1 MPETGDAASSTNTL
15 PTRTAADSPST
26 IAPAPRRRR
35 DLHLSLTELPDEEL
49 ILLAQEGEQ
58 EAFGE
63 FLRRHATTVHRWMA
77 RAVGEQEADDM
88 TQEVFLK
95 AYRGLSRFR
104 GEAPPRAWLASI
116 ADNAVKN
123 RYRAR
128 GRFRRIF
135 AASADA
141 PESPDPVERARDPEE
156 QASAREAGRFV
167 AEALKLLPAEFRM
180 PVVLRD
186 LEDWSYEEI
195 ATSLDLPV
203 GTVKSRISRGRG
215 QLKTLLAP
223 LMDSGKTW
231 T

>member
-1 MPETGDAASSTNTL
+1 MPETGDSASIANTL
-15 PTRTAADSPST
+15 PTRTAADSAGT
-26 IAPAPRRRR
+26 IARNPRPRR

-49 ILLAQEGEQ
+49 IVLSQEGQE

-63 FLRRHATTVHRWMA
+63 FVRRHMETVHRWMA

-88 TQEVFLK
+88 TQEVFVK

-104 GEAPPRAWLASI
+104 GEAPPRAWLAAI

-135 AASADA
+135 AGSADA
-141 PESPDPVERARDPEE
+141 SGAPEPAETARGPEE
-156 QASAREAGRFV
+156 HAHAGQVSRFV
-167 AEALKLLPAEFRM
+167 SEALKRLPAEFRM

-215 QLKTLLAP
+215 HLKRLLAP
-223 LMDSGKTW
+223 LVDSGKTW
-231 T
+231 P

>member
-1 MPETGDAASSTNTL
+1 M
-15 PTRTAADSPST
+15 
-26 IAPAPRRRR
+26 
-35 DLHLSLTELPDEEL
+35 SLTELPDEEL
-49 ILLAQEGEQ
+49 VLLAQEGE
-58 EAFGE
+58 EDAFGE
-63 FLRRHATTVHRWMA
+63 FVRRHAAAVHRWMA
-77 RAVGEQEADDM
+77 RAVGEQDADDM
-88 TQEVFLK
+88 AQEVFLK
-95 AYRGLSRFR
+95 AYRGLARFR
-104 GEAPPRAWLASI
+104 GDAPPRAWLASI

-135 AASADA
+135 AGSPDATGA
-141 PESPDPVERARDPEE
+141 PEPAGTARGPEDDACAGE
-156 QASAREAGRFV
+156 ARRFV

-186 LEDWSYEEI
+186 LEEWSYEEI

-215 QLKTLLAP
+215 QLKSILLP